1 LTIFDPF
8 GLSAIGCGILL
19 AGYIFA
25 RIEHRNVHVSD
36 PNASSRL
43 PSHVD
48 VDRLLFMVFGTEWVL
63 LAIFVFADRLPG
75 DLQRFVRLGCV
86 SMALAMLL
94 FHVLCVTR
102 LRRLGVFHPRDENY
116 RPGGQKRARHRP
128 PRRAP
133 N

>member
-1 LTIFDPF
+1 MTIFDPF

-25 RIEHRNVHVSD
+25 RIEQRNVHISD

-48 VDRLLFMVFGTEWVL
+48 VDRLLFMVFGTEWVV

-75 DLQRFVRLGCV
+75 ELQRFVRLGCV

-102 LRRLGVFHPRDENY
+102 LRRLGVFHPRDETY
-116 RPGGQKRARHRP
+116 RPGGHKRARPRP